1 MSCFKSLRCCIYHV
15 AILTFMSRIN
25 FVLSWVEHEKVYN
38 IRSRGIK
45 KAPRWF
51 SHDDTYKYA
60 TLLFLYS
67 YTKGIYRKVT
77 NSIHVSHTSLIIVN
91 VLYRIYI
98 SIELRK
104 KCNCKTYEQC
114 LSVVFVFTDTK
125 FKTTTQIKI
134 NAMKFLFHEKQD

>member
-1 MSCFKSLRCCIYHV
+1 MKKFITSGPGE
-15 AILTFMSRIN
+15 LT
-25 FVLSWVEHEKVYN
+25 
-38 IRSRGIK
+38 
-45 KAPRWF
+45 KAPRRF

-67 YTKGIYRKVT
+67 YTMGIYHKVT

-104 KCNCKTYEQC
+104 KVQ
-114 LSVVFVFTDTK
+114 L
-125 FKTTTQIKI
+125 
-134 NAMKFLFHEKQD
+134 